1 MVYNPR
7 PKPYRPFSGYI
18 PDGVI
23 SRPGQ
28 NKGFPFAQRSFD
40 PIDQEIDL
48 TWAGTSKE
56 DDRFSNYFDYYFSGE
71 DIKVY
76 IDGLFDPQYELD
88 ISNLAFS
95 IKQEKQPLF
104 GFWSYNFDAVMYGIR
119 IVAGSMSMYT
129 RHPRRMTELLTK
141 AAQIRSESV
150 GRKYNQDID
159 SVISALN
166 SQGESAEDEANIL
179 KYWARSQLDRIT
191 FDPSKN
197 KKQYSPADDKHI
209 FSAHPPFNLVI
220 IYGIQENGLVN
231 KSAMKGVNTGY
242 PVDNHD
248 RILSTDYNTRL
259 TKIPNQQTP
268 MKIIIQNVQLTDMS
282 TGYDTSG
289 SPLQEGYS
297 FIARDL
303 YFTLE
308 DGSSNPLANIIKD
321 PLTSGGLRD
330 SATPNTQTSAPGGS
344 TSTKYATRN
353 P

>member
-1 MVYNPR
+1 MAYNPR

-28 NKGFPFAQRSFD
+28 SKGFPFADRSFD
-40 PIDQEIDL
+40 PIDAEIDL
-48 TWAGTSKE
+48 RWAGTSRE

-88 ISNLAFS
+88 ISNLSFS

-104 GFWSYNFDAVMYGIR
+104 GFWSYNYDAIMYGIR

-150 GRKYNQDID
+150 GRKHNEEVD
-159 SVISALN
+159 SVISVLN

-179 KYWARSQLDRIT
+179 KYWARSQLDRVT

-220 IYGIQENGLVN
+220 IYGIQENGLVT
-231 KSAMKGVNTGY
+231 KSAQKSMNTSY
-242 PVDNHD
+242 PTDNHD

-268 MKIIIQNVQLTDMS
+268 MKIILQNVQLTDMS

-289 SPLQEGYS
+289 SPLQEGYT
-297 FIARDL
+297 FLARDL

-308 DGSSNPLANIIKD
+308 DGSSNPLANIVKN
-321 PLTSGGLRD
+321 PLTSTSSNS
-330 SATPNTQTSAPGGS
+330 SANSNTQTSAPGTANGVNYGS
-344 TSTKYATRN
+344 RSS
-353 P
+353 